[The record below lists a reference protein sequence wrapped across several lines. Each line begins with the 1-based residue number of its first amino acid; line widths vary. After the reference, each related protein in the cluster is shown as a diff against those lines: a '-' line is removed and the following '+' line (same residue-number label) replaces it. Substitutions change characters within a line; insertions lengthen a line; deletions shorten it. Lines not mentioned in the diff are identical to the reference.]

1 MNISFDEILS
11 EVVES
16 FPDGAE
22 VFVLQIGAGDGIT
35 GDFLHASLTL
45 KRWRALLLEPHP
57 RAFERLCTTYRD
69 CPYVQCVQ
77 SAIAEHDGFNDL
89 YAVRDTTGLPW
100 WADQIPSLR
109 ADVIFSHE
117 TLIPDLK
124 ERVEVI
130 SIPCQT
136 IATLMTSFSFEHADI
151 AAIDAEGLDALI
163 VSDMLKAGLLPQ
175 MILFEHKHLR
185 HRERQSL
192 ISDLQVGYILVDGPW
207 DTLCVRR
214 SSHTAQILERC
225 AICPDDSG
233 TDQNGNV
240 NVNVRDRVLAR
251 DSMDIQTPARG
262 P

>member
-1 MNISFDEILS
+1 MTISFDEILS

-16 FPDGAE
+16 FPDGTE

-35 GDFLHASLTL
+35 GDFLHACLRR

-57 RAFERLCTTYRD
+57 RAFELLCTTYWD
-69 CPYVQCVQ
+69 CPCVQCVQ
-77 SAIAEHDGFNDL
+77 SAIAEHDGFIDL

-117 TLIPDLK
+117 TLIPDLR

-130 SIPCQT
+130 SVPCQT
-136 IATLMTSFSFEHADI
+136 IATLMTSFSFEQADI
-151 AAIDAEGLDALI
+151 AAVDAEGLDALI

-175 MILFEHKHLR
+175 LILFEHKHLR

-192 ISDLQVGYILVDGPW
+192 ISDLLVGYILVDGPW

-214 SSHTAQILERC
+214 SSRAAHILQHCGIR
-225 AICPDDSG
+225 PDDSG
-233 TDQNGNV
+233 TDENANV
-240 NVNVRDRVLAR
+240 IVKDRVLAR